1 MSGREGK
8 WSSQI
13 GDLDPCVGVQGT
25 LASGTEQLDRITYG
39 SGVSAVHWC
48 AGFGRDVFAVQCFF
62 LNMCLWTWCVRSSL
76 IEDFGSGVSTVH
88 CLGDFLEAMCSQFS

>member
-1 MSGREGK
+1 MDERASRALKLVIWTRVLEFK
-8 WSSQI
+8 A
-13 GDLDPCVGVQGT
+13 L

-48 AGFGRDVFAVQCFF
+48 AYFGRDVFAVQCF
-62 LNMCLWTWCVRSSL
+62 LNMCLWKCCVRSSL

-88 CLGDFLEAMCSQFS
+88 CLGDFLEAMCSQFN